1 MGEPPM
7 EVANR
12 IIFNVTSQFP
22 GVESMKLFT
31 EALNEMTSLDVIWDL
46 TVMSHGQNKGVI
58 NRAIEVVIY
67 RDEEEHHEDAKAVLI
82 KWLKNQGLPFR
93 LLGDVEF

>member
-1 MGEPPM
+1 MM

-31 EALNEMTSLDVIWDL
+31 EALNEITSLDVIWDL
-46 TVMSHGQNKGVI
+46 TVMSHGQNKGLV

-67 RDEEEHHEDAKAVLI
+67 RDGEGHHEDAKAILT
-82 KWLKNQGLPFR
+82 KWLKDHRLRYR
-93 LLGDVEF
+93 LLGDVAD

>member
-1 MGEPPM
+1 MT

-12 IIFNVTSQFP
+12 IIFNVTSQSP

-31 EALNEMTSLDVIWDL
+31 EALNEITSLDVVWDL
-46 TVMSHGQNKGVI
+46 TVMSHGQNKGVV

-67 RDEEEHHEDAKAVLI
+67 REAEGHHEDAKAILI
-82 KWLKNQGLPFR
+82 KWLRNHKLRYR
-93 LLGDVEF
+93 LLGDVES